1 MRSEISDL
9 IDGAWYDYSS
19 SEDMARA
26 GRYNY
31 VAFLCQQAVEKMLKA
46 SVMAQRRTRYPKGHN
61 LKDLL
66 DETGLSMPPEL
77 ESAILRLIPHY
88 LASRYLNAAGGR
100 YWEHYNAQL
109 AEEFLEQSKRVL
121 EWLESKI
128 RSLDW

>member
-1 MRSEISDL
+1 MRSEIKDL
-9 IDGAWYDYSS
+9 IEGARYDYGSAQ
-19 SEDMARA
+19 DMLAA

-31 VAFLCQQAVEKMLKA
+31 VAFLCQQAVEKILKA
-46 SVMAQRRTRYPKGHN
+46 AVMARKRTRYPKGHN
-61 LKDLL
+61 LKELL

-100 YWEHYNAQL
+100 YWEMYNAEL
-109 AEEFLEQSKRVL
+109 AGDFLAQSKSVL

-128 RSLDW
+128 QSSE